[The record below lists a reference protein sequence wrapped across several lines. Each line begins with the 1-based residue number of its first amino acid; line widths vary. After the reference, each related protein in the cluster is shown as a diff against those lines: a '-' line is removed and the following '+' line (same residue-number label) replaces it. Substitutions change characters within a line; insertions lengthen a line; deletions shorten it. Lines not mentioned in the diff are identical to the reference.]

1 MGASC
6 AHIFKRGLS
15 HIQYLIYRVCGKVA
29 LWFKGELRIVGN
41 KTDIFKDIDISALRT
56 DMLRFA
62 TLQLRDASIA
72 EDAVQEAL
80 IAAHSAKNSFDGRA
94 QLKTWVFS
102 ILRNKI
108 IDVLRERVRK
118 PTQSLTKEDGSDDEL
133 DELFDENGRWRK
145 ESQPSDWG
153 QPEKAFKN
161 DQFLKVFEVCLESMK
176 ENVAR
181 VFMMREFLGQD
192 TAEICSELEIS
203 ESNCWVILHR
213 ARSALR
219 LCLEKKWI

>member
-1 MGASC
+1 MS
-6 AHIFKRGLS
+6 
-15 HIQYLIYRVCGKVA
+15 
-29 LWFKGELRIVGN
+29 N
-41 KTDIFKDIDISALRT
+41 KTDIFEDTDIELLRK

-80 IAAHSAKNSFDGRA
+80 IAAHSAKGRFEGRA

-102 ILRNKI
+102 ILKNKI

-118 PTQSLTKEDGSDDEL
+118 PTQSMTLADGSDDEL

-145 ESQPSDWG
+145 ETQPSDWG

-161 DQFLKVFEVCLESMK
+161 DQFWQILEVCLESMK

-181 VFMMREFLGQD
+181 VFMMREFLGLD

-213 ARSALR
+213 ARSNLR
-219 LCLEKKWI
+219 ICLENKWV

>member
-1 MGASC
+1 M
-6 AHIFKRGLS
+6 
-15 HIQYLIYRVCGKVA
+15 
-29 LWFKGELRIVGN
+29 EN
-41 KTDIFKDIDISALRT
+41 KTDIFSDINIQALRI
-56 DMLRFA
+56 DMLKFA

-80 IAAHSAKNSFDGRA
+80 IAAHAAKESFEGRA

-108 IDVLRERVRK
+108 IDILRERIRH
-118 PTQSLTKEDGSDDEL
+118 PTQSLTQEDGSDDEL

-145 ESQPSDWG
+145 ESQPTDWG

-161 DQFLKVFEVCLESMK
+161 EQFWQVFEICLESMK

-181 VFMMREFLGQD
+181 VFMMREFLGLN
-192 TAEICSELEIS
+192 TAEICKELEVS

-213 ARSALR
+213 ARSRLR
-219 LCLEKKWI
+219 VCLENKWI

>member
-1 MGASC
+1 M
-6 AHIFKRGLS
+6 
-15 HIQYLIYRVCGKVA
+15 
-29 LWFKGELRIVGN
+29 N
-41 KTDIFKDIDISALRT
+41 KNTDIFAETDIAILRV

-62 TLQLRDASIA
+62 TLQLRDASLA

-80 IAAHSAKNSFDGRA
+80 VAAHSGAQKFQARS

-108 IDVLRERVRK
+108 IDILRERVRR
-118 PTQSLTKEDGSDDEL
+118 PTQSLTLEDGSDDEL

-145 ESQPSDWG
+145 ETQPSDWG
-153 QPEKAFKN
+153 QPEKAFDN
-161 DQFLKVFEVCLESMK
+161 DQFWKIFELCIDTMK

-181 VFMMREFLGQD
+181 VFMMREFLGFD
-192 TAEICSELEIS
+192 TAEICKELEIT

-213 ARSALR
+213 ARAALR
-219 LCLEKKWI
+219 LCLEKKWA

>member
-1 MGASC
+1 MHVCTYIFYHAPS
-6 AHIFKRGLS
+6 AYLVHYLSLLRYSSSLFKRELGVLS
-15 HIQYLIYRVCGKVA
+15 
-29 LWFKGELRIVGN
+29 N
-41 KTDIFKDIDISALRT
+41 KTDIFEDTDIELLRK

-80 IAAHSAKNSFDGRA
+80 IAAHSAKGRFEGRA

-102 ILRNKI
+102 ILKNKI

-118 PTQSLTKEDGSDDEL
+118 PTQSMTLADGSDDEL

-145 ESQPSDWG
+145 ETQPSDWG

-161 DQFLKVFEVCLESMK
+161 DQFWQILEVCLESMK

-181 VFMMREFLGQD
+181 VFMMREFLGLD

-213 ARSALR
+213 ARSNLR
-219 LCLEKKWI
+219 ICLENKWV

>member
-1 MGASC
+1 M
-6 AHIFKRGLS
+6 LME
-15 HIQYLIYRVCGKVA
+15 YLLYRDFITSGTVVPK
-29 LWFKGELRIVGN
+29 FNGELNVMENGVVGN
-41 KTDIFKDIDISALRT
+41 KDDIFADTDIAALRVE
-56 DMLRFA
+56 MLRFA

-80 IAAHSAKNSFDGRA
+80 IAAHSAKESFAGRA

-108 IDVLRERVRK
+108 IDILRERVRR
-118 PTQSLTKEDGSDDEL
+118 PTHSMTLEDGSDDEL
-133 DELFDENGRWRK
+133 DELFDENGRWHK
-145 ESQPSDWG
+145 ETQPTDWG

-161 DQFLKVFEVCLESMK
+161 GQFWQIFELCLESMK

-181 VFMMREFLGQD
+181 VFMMREFLGLD
-192 TAEICSELEIS
+192 TAEICAELEIS

-213 ARSALR
+213 ARSSLR
-219 LCLEKKWI
+219 VCLENKWI

>member
-1 MGASC
+1 MHVCTYIFYHAPS
-6 AHIFKRGLS
+6 AHLVHYLSLLRYSSSLFKRELGVLS
-15 HIQYLIYRVCGKVA
+15 
-29 LWFKGELRIVGN
+29 N
-41 KTDIFKDIDISALRT
+41 KTDIFEDTDIELLRK

-80 IAAHSAKNSFDGRA
+80 IAAHSAKGRFEGRA

-102 ILRNKI
+102 ILKNKI

-118 PTQSLTKEDGSDDEL
+118 PTQSMTLADGSDDEL

-145 ESQPSDWG
+145 ETQPSDWG

-161 DQFLKVFEVCLESMK
+161 DQFWQILEVCLESMK

-181 VFMMREFLGQD
+181 VFMMREFLGLD

-213 ARSALR
+213 ARSNLR
-219 LCLEKKWI
+219 ICLENKWV

>member
-1 MGASC
+1 MHVCTYIFYHAPS
-6 AHIFKRGLS
+6 AHLVHYLSLLRYRSSLFKRELGVLS
-15 HIQYLIYRVCGKVA
+15 
-29 LWFKGELRIVGN
+29 N
-41 KTDIFKDIDISALRT
+41 KTDIFEDTDIELLRK

-80 IAAHSAKNSFDGRA
+80 IAAHSAKGRFEGRA

-102 ILRNKI
+102 ILKNKI

-118 PTQSLTKEDGSDDEL
+118 PTQSMTLADGSDDEL

-145 ESQPSDWG
+145 ETQPSDWG

-161 DQFLKVFEVCLESMK
+161 DQFWQILEVCLESMK

-181 VFMMREFLGQD
+181 VFMMREFLGLD

-213 ARSALR
+213 ARSNLR
-219 LCLEKKWI
+219 ICLENKWV

>member
-1 MGASC
+1 M
-6 AHIFKRGLS
+6 
-15 HIQYLIYRVCGKVA
+15 
-29 LWFKGELRIVGN
+29 N
-41 KTDIFKDIDISALRT
+41 NTTDIFSDKNITLLRE

-62 TLQLRDASIA
+62 ILQLRDASLA

-80 IAAHSAKNSFDGRA
+80 IAAHSSKSGFEGRA
-94 QLKTWVFS
+94 QIKTWVFS

-108 IDVLRERVRK
+108 IDIIRDRVRR
-118 PTQSLTKEDGSDDEL
+118 PTQSMTREDGSDDEL

-145 ESQPSDWG
+145 EAQPSDWG

-161 DQFLKVFEVCLESMK
+161 DQFWKIFEICIDSMK

-181 VFMMREFLGQD
+181 VFMMREFLGFD
-192 TAEICSELEIS
+192 TAEICNELDIS

-213 ARSALR
+213 ARASLR
-219 LCLEKKWI
+219 LCLENKWV